1 MSTETIPQSNMQ
13 PIKPEDM
20 MPETIHAPINPE
32 VAEDVGEVA
41 VDSAA
46 NAAEDPNNL
55 EVSGREP
62 INPEVAEDVGEVAV
76 NSSLDTLRSPEA
88 IEKRVGEALVKI
100 DFEETPQMKE
110 ALTQYFESNYTLAT
124 TIDKSIAED
133 PKTLSEE
140 QKAERQ
146 AELQS
151 IVEASKESGLDTQHL
166 YEAMVEYGN
175 MPPAITRIAAPLLA
189 KVRLE
194 RIANPEDAK
203 LECVEQMLLV
213 QCSTSLFSEASV
225 GVTSVGEEEIEL
237 VKDIS
242 SRVKSVVTE
251 SPHFDE
257 NGKVLHPG
265 FIKRSI
271 PIRLLDSPTASID
284 KATKLFWE
292 DVRHAG
298 QLLFHNS
305 SDMTKTRSNG
315 EILTRRMQQQRNE
328 EVQVQTAESLD
339 GHIHSPTVHWSES
352 YDPTGY
358 KGGTD
363 TGGTIALPI
372 REVIASAPFARDA
385 EYGVLRMKQDRK
397 AQVVGRVTSSRGI
410 GNINGG
416 AADYQGAGG
425 IDRTFYSSPI
435 DSTPGAPIEQAPD
448 AHGFRLSKNDF
459 AIAIS
464 EQELQTAQLSGVGES
479 FPQIVKIDYEP
490 IPQTADTAERD
501 RQMAAN
507 EASLNAGIDALQQTS
522 IDRYPD
528 EFVIPVRAGG
538 VFNFFVP
545 DDSDSRG
552 RQRAQFTKVAV

>member
-1 MSTETIPQSNMQ
+1 MSTETIPQSNIQ
-13 PIKPEDM
+13 PIKPEDI
-20 MPETIHAPINPE
+20 MPEAIHAPIDPE
-32 VAEDVGEVA
+32 IAEGVGEVA
-41 VDSAA
+41 V
-46 NAAEDPNNL
+46 
-55 EVSGREP
+55 
-62 INPEVAEDVGEVAV
+62 
-76 NSSLDTLRSPEA
+76 SSTIDTLRSPEA
-88 IEKRVGEALVKI
+88 IEKRVGEALAKV

-110 ALTQYFESNYTLAT
+110 ALTQYFETNYALVS
-124 TIDKSIAED
+124 TIDKSITED

-140 QKAERQ
+140 QKVERQ
-146 AELQS
+146 TELQS
-151 IVEASKESGLDTQHL
+151 IVDASNESGLDTQHL
-166 YEAMVEYGN
+166 YEAMVGYGN

-194 RIANPEDAK
+194 RLANPEDPK
-203 LECVEQMLLV
+203 LECVEQMLLIE
-213 QCSTSLFSEASV
+213 CSTSLFSEASV

-305 SDMTKTRSNG
+305 SDMTKTRANG

-339 GHIHSPTVHWSES
+339 DHMHAPTVHWSE
-352 YDPTGY
+352 YFDPISY
-358 KGGTD
+358 KGGTK

-397 AQVVGRVTSSRGI
+397 AQVIGRVTSSRGI
-410 GNINGG
+410 GSIG
-416 AADYQGAGG
+416 AGRTDYQGVGG

-435 DSTPGAPIEQAPD
+435 DSTPGAPTEQAPD

-464 EQELQTAQLSGVGES
+464 EQEFQTAQLSGVGES
-479 FPQIVKIDYEP
+479 FPQIVKIDQEP
-490 IPQTADTAERD
+490 IPQTTDNEERA
-501 RQMAAN
+501 RQREAN
-507 EASLNAGIDALQQTS
+507 KVSLSAGIDALQQTS

-538 VFNFFVP
+538 IFNFYVP
-545 DDSDSRG
+545 DDGESRG
-552 RQRAQFTKVAV
+552 RQRAQFTKIVA

>member
-1 MSTETIPQSNMQ
+1 MSTETIPRPDIQ
-13 PIKPEDM
+13 PIKPEDIT
-20 MPETIHAPINPE
+20 PEAIHAPIDPE
-32 VAEDVGEVA
+32 VAEEVGEVA

-46 NAAEDPNNL
+46 NAAEGPANI
-55 EVSGREP
+55 EISGREH
-62 INPEVAEDVGEVAV
+62 IYPEVAEDVGEVAV
-76 NSSLDTLRSPEA
+76 NSTLDTLRSPEA
-88 IEKRVGEALVKI
+88 IEKRVGEALVKV

-110 ALTQYFESNYTLAT
+110 ALTQYFETNYALAS

-140 QKAERQ
+140 QKTERQ

-151 IVEASKESGLDTQHL
+151 IIEASKDGGLDTQHL

-175 MPPAITRIAAPLLA
+175 MPPAITRIATPLLA

-194 RIANPEDAK
+194 RIANPEDSK

-213 QCSTSLFSEASV
+213 QCGISLFSEASV
-225 GVTSVGEEEIEL
+225 GVTSVGEEETKI

-257 NGKVLHPG
+257 TGRVVHPG
-265 FIKRSI
+265 FIKRDL

-284 KATKLFWE
+284 DATKLFWE

-305 SDMTKTRSNG
+305 SDMTRTRANG

-328 EVQVQTAESLD
+328 EVQVQTAEALD
-339 GHIHSPTVHWSES
+339 GHMHSPTVHWSEK
-352 YDPTGY
+352 YDPSGY
-358 KGGTD
+358 KGETD

-416 AADYQGAGG
+416 PSDTQGIGG

-435 DSTPGAPIEQAPD
+435 DSTPGAPLEQAPD
-448 AHGFRLSKNDF
+448 AHGFKLSKNDF
-459 AIAIS
+459 AIAMNA
-464 EQELQTAQLSGVGES
+464 QELQTAQLSGVGES
-479 FPQIVKIDYEP
+479 FPQIVQLDYNL
-490 IPQTADTAERD
+490 IPETVTIEERTEQMAER
-501 RQMAAN
+501 
-507 EASLNAGIDALQQTS
+507 EKSLNTGIDTLQQTS

-545 DDSDSRG
+545 DDSESKG
-552 RQRAQFTKVAV
+552 RERAQFTKVAV

>member
-1 MSTETIPQSNMQ
+1 MSTETIPQSNIQ
-13 PIKPEDM
+13 PIKPEDI
-20 MPETIHAPINPE
+20 MPEAMHAPIDPE
-32 VAEDVGEVA
+32 IAEDVGEVA
-41 VDSAA
+41 VDST
-46 NAAEDPNNL
+46 
-55 EVSGREP
+55 
-62 INPEVAEDVGEVAV
+62 
-76 NSSLDTLRSPEA
+76 LDTLRSPEA
-88 IEKRVGEALVKI
+88 IEKRVGEALVKV

-110 ALTQYFESNYTLAT
+110 ALTQYFETNYALAS

-194 RIANPEDAK
+194 RLANPEDSK
-203 LECVEQMLLV
+203 LECAEQMLLV
-213 QCSTSLFSEASV
+213 ECSASLFSEASV
-225 GVTSVGEEEIEL
+225 GVTSVGEEEIEI
-237 VKDIS
+237 VKDIF

-251 SPHFDE
+251 SPHFAE
-257 NGKVLHPG
+257 NGYVNHPG
-265 FIKRSI
+265 FIKRWI
-271 PIRLLDSPTASID
+271 PIQILDRPTTSID
-284 KATKLFWE
+284 RATERFWE

-305 SDMTKTRSNG
+305 SDITKTRSNG
-315 EILTRRMQQQRNE
+315 EILTRRMQKQKNE

-339 GHIHSPTVHWSES
+339 GHLHAPTVHWSES

-358 KGGTD
+358 KGGTK

-397 AQVVGRVTSSRGI
+397 AQVIGRVTSSRGI
-410 GNINGG
+410 GSIGSG
-416 AADYQGAGG
+416 SSDTQGVGG

-435 DSTPGAPIEQAPD
+435 DSTPGAPTEQAPD

-479 FPQIVKIDYEP
+479 FPQIVKIDQKPLEVSTD
-490 IPQTADTAERD
+490 IEEMG
-501 RQMAAN
+501 RQREAN
-507 EASLNAGIDALQQTS
+507 EALLRAGIDALQQTS
-522 IDRYPD
+522 IDRFPD
-528 EFVIPVRAGG
+528 EFVIPIRAGG
-538 VFNFFVP
+538 IFNFNVP
-545 DDSDSRG
+545 DDGDNRG
-552 RQRAQFTKVAV
+552 RLRAKFTKVVA

>member
-1 MSTETIPQSNMQ
+1 MSTETIPRPDIQ
-13 PIKPEDM
+13 PIKPEDT
-20 MPETIHAPINPE
+20 MPETMHAPINPE
-32 VAEDVGEVA
+32 VVEE
-41 VDSAA
+41 
-46 NAAEDPNNL
+46 
-55 EVSGREP
+55 
-62 INPEVAEDVGEVAV
+62 VGEVAV
-76 NSSLDTLRSPEA
+76 NSTLDTLRSPEA
-88 IEKRVGEALVKI
+88 IEKRVGEALAKV

-110 ALTQYFESNYTLAT
+110 ALTQYFETNYALAS

-133 PKTLSEE
+133 PKTLSEK
-140 QKAERQ
+140 QKTERQ

-151 IVEASKESGLDTQHL
+151 IIEASKDGGLDTQHL

-194 RIANPEDAK
+194 RLANPEDPK

-213 QCSTSLFSEASV
+213 QCGISLFSEASV
-225 GVTSVGEEEIEL
+225 GVTSVGEEEIEI
-237 VKDIS
+237 VKDVS

-251 SPHFDE
+251 SPHFDKA
-257 NGKVLHPG
+257 GKVVYPS
-265 FIKRSI
+265 FIKRNI
-271 PIRLLDSPTASID
+271 PISLLDNPTASID

-305 SDMTKTRSNG
+305 GDINKTRGNG
-315 EILTRRMQQQRNE
+315 EILTRRMQQQRNK
-328 EVQVQTAESLD
+328 EVKLQTAESLN
-339 GHIHSPTVHWSES
+339 GHIHSPTVHWSEK
-352 YDPTGY
+352 YDPRGY
-358 KGGTD
+358 KGGAG

-372 REVIASAPFARDA
+372 REVIATAPFARDA

-397 AQVVGRVTSSRGI
+397 AQVIDRVTSSRSTGDI
-410 GNINGG
+410 YGG
-416 AADYQGAGG
+416 AADYQGALG

-435 DSTPGAPIEQAPD
+435 DSSPGEPLEQAPD

-479 FPQIVKIDYEP
+479 FPQIVRLDPKSL
-490 IPQTADTAERD
+490 DT
-501 RQMAAN
+501 
-507 EASLNAGIDALQQTS
+507 GIDALQQTS

-545 DDSDSRG
+545 DDSVSQG
-552 RQRAQFTKVAV
+552 RQHAQFTKVAV